1 MFLSK
6 VEIDAFGIKK
16 KHYYLTQ
23 GDSQYIYIVP
33 KNQDGE
39 IVVQNITTCE
49 FKLGNTD
56 LENDKYP
63 IVYSK
68 VLEKQT
74 DKLVL
79 SLTSEETSG
88 IDVDTYKYQFDF
100 NFIDGSKET
109 VQGFFTITPVVG

>member
-1 MFLSK
+1 MFVSK
-6 VEIDAFGIKK
+6 LEVDAFGIKR

-33 KNQDGE
+33 KNQNGE
-39 IVVQNITTCE
+39 VVVDNIDTCE
-49 FKLGNTD
+49 FRLGKT
-56 LENDKYP
+56 EVINDKYP

-68 VLEKQT
+68 LLEKEN

-79 SLTSEETSG
+79 RLDSEETSE

-100 NFIDGSKET
+100 NFVDGSKET
-109 VQGFFTITPVVG
+109 LQGFFTITAVVG